1 MLPFG
6 NISKRIFTHTASH
19 YASKH
24 TIIPAIWQ
32 ARKCHRCAGSPPPS
46 YRHSRAT
53 ECARLQ
59 QETTRR
65 KLVAKPRTPHFHSA
79 GRAALQASNSQ
90 CWGSRGAPL
99 VLLWGI
105 QRGYSLR
112 EENTPFDAC
121 SAARC
126 QFCFPY
132 GKTISPEAKSCRG
145 QREHENADAARSVPP
160 ARRCW
165 TRRGNSRCPSPW

>member
-32 ARKCHRCAGSPPPS
+32 ARKCRRYAGSPPPS

-59 QETTRR
+59 QETTLR

-90 CWGSRGAPL
+90 CRGRGGMPL

-105 QRGYSLR
+105 QRGYSLL

-121 SAARC
+121 SAVALPFMHVPYRENPQPGGQVMSRPESTWKCRC
-126 QFCFPY
+126 GTLCPAC
-132 GKTISPEAKSCRG
+132 SPML
-145 QREHENADAARSVPP
+145 DT
-160 ARRCW
+160 
-165 TRRGNSRCPSPW
+165 TR